1 MKYTAKIIVLLLIL
15 SFVYCTGG
23 CNKKDVDERTL
34 SVFDLEFSDKAVEEL
49 EAAFKKNLI
58 EGTSFEL
65 SADTVEKLWAG
76 AKPQRNY
83 PRNGGYIY
91 YGTFNDC
98 VVWFA
103 AGNTHAITD
112 FELAGSRF
120 YFTSG
125 CTFTVCRDGKLIQL
139 QEAYEQGFIS
149 AEDIA
154 IVAERHAE
162 YHAK

>member
-1 MKYTAKIIVLLLIL
+1 MKYAAKSIVLLLLL
-15 SFVYCTGG
+15 SFVFCTGG

-34 SVFDLEFSDKAVEEL
+34 SVFDLEFSDEAEEEL
-49 EAAFKKNLI
+49 EAAYKKNLI
-58 EGTSFEL
+58 EGASFEL

-98 VVWFA
+98 VVWFG
-103 AGNTHAITD
+103 AGQTEAITD

-120 YFTSG
+120 YYHSG

-149 AEDIA
+149 AEDVA